1 MQIASLDINAGRSSA
16 PLGSFNAKTS
26 SEMTA
31 PRPERH
37 RCDPRI
43 GLLFPLFM
51 LGACTTEHP
60 EIPEHETKPIV
71 VNKDVTAKVAAD
83 IASSQSAAGNPAG
96 AVAFYRRA
104 LETNPNQPKVEVSLG
119 MALLQA
125 GSPGEAANTFR
136 KVISRFPQDT
146 GALTGL
152 GMAQVQ
158 LGQPAAA
165 LDPLRK
171 SVSIAP
177 DPRGYRTLG
186 VAENLLGQN
195 PQAEADYSRGL
206 ALAPDDAGLNNN
218 LGLSMA
224 LSGNFNGAI
233 AVLRRTANG
242 PNATPQSRQNLALAL
257 GLAGRTT
264 EAAQVARADL
274 DEPSVQSN
282 LAYYAVLRGMS
293 PKDRTEALLKPA
305 AAPSH

>member
-1 MQIASLDINAGRSSA
+1 
-16 PLGSFNAKTS
+16 
-26 SEMTA
+26 
-31 PRPERH
+31 
-37 RCDPRI
+37 
-43 GLLFPLFM
+43 
-51 LGACTTEHP
+51 
-60 EIPEHETKPIV
+60 
-71 VNKDVTAKVAAD
+71 
-83 IASSQSAAGNPAG
+83 
-96 AVAFYRRA
+96 
-104 LETNPNQPKVEVSLG
+104 
-119 MALLQA
+119 MAL
-125 GSPGEAANTFR
+125 
-136 KVISRFPQDT
+136 
-146 GALTGL
+146 
-152 GMAQVQ
+152 VQ

-171 SVSIAP
+171 SVAIAP

-206 ALAPDDAGLNNN
+206 TLAPDDPGLTNN

-233 AVLRRTANG
+233 AVLRRTAAG

-264 EAAQVARADL
+264 EAAQIARADL

-293 PKDRTEALLKPA
+293 PRDRTEALLKPGA
-305 AAPSH
+305 TSPR

>member
-1 MQIASLDINAGRSSA
+1 
-16 PLGSFNAKTS
+16 
-26 SEMTA
+26 MTA

-37 RCDPRI
+37 RCGPRV
-43 GLLFPLFM
+43 GFLFPLLV

-83 IASSQSAAGNPAG
+83 IASSQSAAGNPAA
-96 AVAFYRRA
+96 AVALYRKA

-136 KVISRFPQDT
+136 KVTSRFPKDT

-152 GMAQVQ
+152 GMALVQ

-165 LDPLRK
+165 LDPLRQ
-171 SVSIAP
+171 SLSITP

-195 PQAEADYSRGL
+195 QQAEADYSRGL
-206 ALAPDDAGLNNN
+206 SLAPDDAGLNNN

-233 AVLRRTANG
+233 TVLRRTANG

-274 DEPSVQSN
+274 DEPSVRSN

-293 PKDRTEALLKPA
+293 PKERTEALLKPGT
-305 AAPSH
+305 SR